1 MGTFNT
7 RFSLR
12 SSNTFR
18 NQISQRHD
26 RTIAVENNVESATR
40 LITQTTSGSPYTLL
54 DGSNYYDAAETG
66 DTANQV
72 FVFIRNTSN
81 LANKMINVQFN
92 KNGTRDD
99 VILLGPGEYSV
110 FPWNCNA
117 TTDDIEVYS
126 NDSGGV
132 RVEFIASPMR

>member
-54 DGSNYYDAAETG
+54 AGSNYHDAAETG

>member
-110 FPWNCNA
+110 FPWKCDA
-117 TTDDIEVYS
+117 ATDDIEVYS